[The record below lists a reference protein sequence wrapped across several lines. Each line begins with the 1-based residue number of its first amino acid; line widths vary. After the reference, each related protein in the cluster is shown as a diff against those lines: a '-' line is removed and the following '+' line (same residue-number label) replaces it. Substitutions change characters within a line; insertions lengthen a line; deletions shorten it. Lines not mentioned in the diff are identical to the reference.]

1 LLDLGDGSSVPF
13 FTVLCVG
20 SLLISAAA
28 FVIDRPIPPGRKAGT
43 A

>member
-1 LLDLGDGSSVPF
+1 
-13 FTVLCVG
+13 VLCVG